1 MAEVTRTRS
10 GFLLAGLLILIL
22 GLGFLLS
29 PPPLIPSLSDM
40 AERAAVVLLTLVG
53 GSFFV
58 FVGFRPAADLL
69 PPQRRT

>member
-1 MAEVTRTRS
+1 MRTRLV
-10 GFLLAGLLILIL
+10 FLLAGLLILVL

-29 PPPLIPSLSDM
+29 PPPLIPSLSGM
-40 AERAAVVLLTLVG
+40 AERAAVLLVTLVG

-58 FVGFRPAADLL
+58 FVGFRPAADLR